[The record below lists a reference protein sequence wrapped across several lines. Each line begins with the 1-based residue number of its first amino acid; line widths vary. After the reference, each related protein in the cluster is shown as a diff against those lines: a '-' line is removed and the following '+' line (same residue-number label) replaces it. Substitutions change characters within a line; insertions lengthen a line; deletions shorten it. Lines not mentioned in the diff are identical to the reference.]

1 MKYGLIYGVA
11 FFIALNPLVYATE
24 SETATTTPAATVET
38 KEVKPAKETKNI
50 VYVDVKEFKFTPQRV
65 EIKKG
70 TTVIWRNQ
78 EKRQYHSVWF
88 QALGEPIPEYF
99 FPEETYERTFNEV
112 GEFPYICEPHPQ
124 MTGVIHVSP

>member
-1 MKYGLIYGVA
+1 MKYGLIYGVT
-11 FFIALNPLVYATE
+11 FFIALNPIVYATE
-24 SETATTTPAATVET
+24 SETTATVPT
-38 KEVKPAKETKNI
+38 VKVEASELNPTEETKNI
-50 VYVDVKEFKFTPQRV
+50 VYVDIKEFKFTPQHL

-70 TTVIWRNQ
+70 TTVIWRNL

-112 GEFPYICEPHPQ
+112 GEFPYICEPHPK